1 MRSALRT
8 FSRTPTFA
16 PMQRIGYFFTRLAI
30 ELFRIVPFWLLYR
43 LSDGLAF
50 LLHRIIGYRREV
62 VWDNL
67 RRSFPEKTEAELAI
81 IARRSYRNMTDVMLE
96 TLKSHTMPV
105 REIERRCV
113 SRNPELL
120 NRHLD
125 HGQSVILSG
134 AHYGN
139 WEYSGI
145 AMPPCFHGTT
155 VTAFKPIANR
165 LTDDYV
171 SRARARTGMVLVPM
185 EETFTVL
192 RRREQQGLPS
202 VYLLLADQSP
212 SNRKTAQ
219 WVPFLNQDT
228 PHLPGI
234 DVLGRKFRMPVVFYR
249 VRRVRRGFYE
259 VDYFDICPDPAAANE
274 TDITRAFAQRLESVI
289 REKPEDWLW
298 SHKRWK
304 MKR

>member
-1 MRSALRT
+1 
-8 FSRTPTFA
+8 
-16 PMQRIGYFFTRLAI
+16 MQRIGYFFTRLAI

-113 SRNPELL
+113 SLNPELL

-125 HGQSVILSG
+125 RGQSVILSG